1 MPHQRPNR
9 THPHGQV
16 LQRKKCKLNQKWMQE
31 ICRLRTT
38 QPLVIVRQKWIITI
52 DERQAYFLLIAEY
65 IFSHSSVT
73 TKSEALTALST
84 LKDYFTQNGMID
96 EINKLQPLE
105 RKMMSSCI
113 AARQKSMME
122 YSFQLNIKSSTT
134 PAPADTS
141 SSNVVIL

>member
-1 MPHQRPNR
+1 MLKSIFAHYIPKSIFAHYIPSHD
-9 THPHGQV
+9 TV
-16 LQRKKCKLNQKWMQE
+16 KLGELARAFKS
-31 ICRLRTT
+31 
-38 QPLVIVRQKWIITI
+38 K
-52 DERQAYFLLIAEY
+52 DERTFPC
-65 IFSHSSVT
+65 T
-73 TKSEALTALST
+73 
-84 LKDYFTQNGMID
+84 FTQNGMID
-96 EINKLQPLE
+96 EIKKLQPLE